1 MGPLEGPGSVLPKSG
16 PCQISG
22 FLIAD
27 PVPIIPGTKEMLI
40 SSSPQVQ
47 SGPTP
52 GLHSFH
58 EKKTLDLGPAWVG
71 DLGQNFPLPLP
82 LTSETRAQSR
92 KLAQASPRS
101 EIWGHHIRKPAL
113 FKGQGFLA
121 PEASSQTLEGR
132 GPIWKDAKFFFFVH
146 FTHPWLL
153 FQKRKLTPGALR
165 ELPGAISSLLEQE
178 PPDTALPPNSKSSV
192 PLEPPLEPPLRSWGM
207 HSGLCLSL
215 SLLPSISPSF
225 LSFCRK
231 QRQAFKASSADRFR
245 EI

>member
-1 MGPLEGPGSVLPKSG
+1 MRKKPWIWVQHGSGTWGKT
-16 PCQISG
+16 
-22 FLIAD
+22 FLCHFLLLLKRGHSHGSW
-27 PVPIIPGTKEMLI
+27 PRLR
-40 SSSPQVQ
+40 
-47 SGPTP
+47 P
-52 GLHSFH
+52 GLKFGATTSGSPHYSRGKDFWH
-58 EKKTLDLGPAWVG
+58 LKPPARLW
-71 DLGQNFPLPLP
+71 
-82 LTSETRAQSR
+82 RAEVPSG
-92 KLAQASPRS
+92 KMLS
-101 EIWGHHIRKPAL
+101 
-113 FKGQGFLA
+113 
-121 PEASSQTLEGR
+121 
-132 GPIWKDAKFFFFVH
+132 FFFVH